1 MLPLQ
6 NCHFQLMAS
15 HVECIQ
21 MLYPA
26 SETEIRASMS
36 TRIVTPITELTQVEP
51 AAMEPAAESAASMEP
66 VTALDEGMHEMD
78 TEIDAEDRT
87 ERGTAADTDAASEAE
102 DLTPQGRAA
111 PAPAPY
117 IDLNSDDL
125 YLNRELSYFQFNL
138 RVLEQARDPRHPLL
152 ERLMFLLIFSSNLD
166 EFYEIRISGLK
177 KQMEFGRQ
185 RPGPDGKYPDQILKE
200 IHQQVRVALQQQ
212 YRILNEDLFPS
223 LAEKN
228 IRFLYRHEWSKK
240 LSVWVRDY
248 FRDEVLPVISPLGL
262 DPAHPFPR
270 LVNKSLNFILSLEG
284 KDAFGRD
291 SGLAI
296 VPAPRSLP
304 RLIKVPASI
313 IPNGD
318 NFIFLSSIIHAH
330 VGEFF
335 PGMTVKECH
344 QFRVTR
350 NSDLEMSKVEV
361 EDVAS
366 ALQGELHL
374 RRFGTAA
381 KLEVG
386 AACPQELTDFLLQ
399 RFNLTEDE
407 LFRLDGPVNL
417 QRLMTLTSMVNR
429 PDLCFPAFTPGTPL
443 ALEEGNCIFTA
454 VTREDQLL
462 MHPFQSFLPIIDW
475 VRQAATDPAVLS
487 IKQTLYRT
495 NESSELVEALSE
507 AARNGKEVTVVI
519 ELRARFDEKENIQ
532 FASRL
537 QEAGAVVV
545 YGVMGYKTH
554 AKMLLIVRREG
565 GKLKRYAHLG
575 TGNYHRKTSLVYTDY
590 GMMTCDEVLC
600 ADVHKV
606 FQQITGMGK
615 RIIPDVMIHA
625 PFRLKKALIRMIQH
639 ERNLAAEG
647 KPARII
653 AKMNSLTDPDII
665 RELYAASRTGVKID
679 LIIRGICCLKP
690 GLANISENI
699 RVVSIIGR
707 FLEHSRVFYFENNAQ
722 QLYCSSAD
730 WMERNLMSRI
740 EVAFPIQR
748 KKLAN
753 RILEE
758 LQMYLAD
765 RCQSWELQSD
775 GRYVRLEPGDS
786 SKREPVQLRLLKQLA
801 TVRYSAG

>member
-1 MLPLQ
+1 MQSVPRITDVSATATEGSPDSDAD
-6 NCHFQLMAS
+6 HPDSSGPPPVSADAAPDAS
-15 HVECIQ
+15 SLNLE
-21 MLYPA
+21 A
-26 SETEIRASMS
+26 SE
-36 TRIVTPITELTQVEP
+36 
-51 AAMEPAAESAASMEP
+51 
-66 VTALDEGMHEMD
+66 
-78 TEIDAEDRT
+78 
-87 ERGTAADTDAASEAE
+87 
-102 DLTPQGRAA
+102 
-111 PAPAPY
+111 
-117 IDLNSDDL
+117 L
-125 YLNRELSYFQFNL
+125 YLNRELSYLQFNL
-138 RVLEQARDPRHPLL
+138 RVLDQARNDRHPLL

-177 KQMEFGRQ
+177 KQLEFGRQ
-185 RPGPDGKYPDQILKE
+185 RPGPDGKYPDEVLKE
-200 IHQQVRVALQQQ
+200 INRQVRIALQEQ
-212 YRILNEDLFPS
+212 YRILNEEMFPS
-223 LAEKN
+223 LAQQK
-228 IRFLYRHEWSKK
+228 IHFLYRHEWGPELAAWTSE
-240 LSVWVRDY
+240 Y

-304 RLIKVPASI
+304 RLIKVPKEI
-313 IPNGD
+313 IAEGD

-330 VGEFF
+330 VEEFF
-335 PGMTVKECH
+335 PGMTVRECH

-350 NSDLEMSKVEV
+350 NADLEMSNVEI

-374 RRFGTAA
+374 RRFGAA
-381 KLEVG
+381 TKLEVG
-386 AACPQELTDFLLQ
+386 AACPSELTDFLLQ
-399 RFNLTEDE
+399 RFQLSEEE

-417 QRLMTLTSMVNR
+417 QRLMAMTSMIDR
-429 PDLCFPAFTPGTPL
+429 PELVYPPFTPGTPMI
-443 ALEEGNCIFTA
+443 LEEGNCLFTA
-454 VTREDQLL
+454 ATKEDQLL
-462 MHPFQSFLPIIDW
+462 LHPFQSFLPIIDW
-475 VRQAATDPAVLS
+475 VRQAARDPDVLS

-519 ELRARFDEKENIQ
+519 ELRARFDEKENLQ

-545 YGVMGYKTH
+545 YGVMGFKTH

-590 GMMTCDEVLC
+590 GLMTCDETVC
-600 ADVHKV
+600 GDVHKV

-615 RIIPDVMIHA
+615 KLMPEVILHA
-625 PFRLKKALIRMIQH
+625 PFRLKKALVKMIQQ
-639 ERNLAAEG
+639 EKAAAEEG

-653 AKMNSLTDPDII
+653 AKMNALTDPDII
-665 RELYAASRTGVKID
+665 KELYAASMSGVKIE
-679 LIIRGICCLKP
+679 LIVRGVCCLRP
-690 GLANISENI
+690 GLPGISDNI

-707 FLEHSRVFYFENNAQ
+707 FLEHSRVFYFENNPQ
-722 QLYCSSAD
+722 QLYCASAD
-730 WMERNLMSRI
+730 WMERNLMHRI
-740 EVAFPIQR
+740 EVAFPILR

-753 RILEE
+753 RILDE
-758 LQMYLAD
+758 LKMYLSD
-765 RCQSWELQSD
+765 RRQSWELQSD
-775 GRYVRLEPGDS
+775 GTYTRPSDDCTQD
-786 SKREPVQLRLLKQLA
+786 PVQKRLLNRFA
-801 TVRYSAG
+801 TVRYSPV

>member
-1 MLPLQ
+1 M
-6 NCHFQLMAS
+6 
-15 HVECIQ
+15 
-21 MLYPA
+21 
-26 SETEIRASMS
+26 
-36 TRIVTPITELTQVEP
+36 
-51 AAMEPAAESAASMEP
+51 
-66 VTALDEGMHEMD
+66 
-78 TEIDAEDRT
+78 
-87 ERGTAADTDAASEAE
+87 
-102 DLTPQGRAA
+102 
-111 PAPAPY
+111 
-117 IDLNSDDL
+117 
-125 YLNRELSYFQFNL
+125 
-138 RVLEQARDPRHPLL
+138 
-152 ERLMFLLIFSSNLD
+152 
-166 EFYEIRISGLK
+166 
-177 KQMEFGRQ
+177 
-185 RPGPDGKYPDQILKE
+185 
-200 IHQQVRVALQQQ
+200 
-212 YRILNEDLFPS
+212 
-223 LAEKN
+223 
-228 IRFLYRHEWSKK
+228 
-240 LSVWVRDY
+240 
-248 FRDEVLPVISPLGL
+248 
-262 DPAHPFPR
+262 
-270 LVNKSLNFILSLEG
+270 
-284 KDAFGRD
+284 
-291 SGLAI
+291 
-296 VPAPRSLP
+296 
-304 RLIKVPASI
+304 
-313 IPNGD
+313 
-318 NFIFLSSIIHAH
+318 
-330 VGEFF
+330 
-335 PGMTVKECH
+335 
-344 QFRVTR
+344 
-350 NSDLEMSKVEV
+350 
-361 EDVAS
+361 
-366 ALQGELHL
+366 
-374 RRFGTAA
+374 
-381 KLEVG
+381 
-386 AACPQELTDFLLQ
+386 
-399 RFNLTEDE
+399 
-407 LFRLDGPVNL
+407 NL

-639 ERNLAAEG
+639 ERTLAAEG

>member
-1 MLPLQ
+1 
-6 NCHFQLMAS
+6 
-15 HVECIQ
+15 
-21 MLYPA
+21 
-26 SETEIRASMS
+26 MS
-36 TRIVTPITELTQVEP
+36 IPPVSKPTDLEKNSSAVDSINRDTPIKEASLSVAKTDEDQDLSAPTQE
-51 AAMEPAAESAASMEP
+51 
-66 VTALDEGMHEMD
+66 
-78 TEIDAEDRT
+78 
-87 ERGTAADTDAASEAE
+87 
-102 DLTPQGRAA
+102 TPE
-111 PAPAPY
+111 
-117 IDLNSDDL
+117 IDLNSSEL

-138 RVLEQARDPRHPLL
+138 RVLEQARNPRHPLL

-166 EFYEIRISGLK
+166 EFYEIRVSGLK

-185 RPGPDGKYPDQILKE
+185 RPGADGKYPDEILRE
-200 IHQQVRVALQQQ
+200 INQQVRVAVQQQ
-212 YRILNEDLFPS
+212 YRILNEELFPS
-223 LAEKN
+223 LAEQD
-228 IRFLYRHEWSKK
+228 IRFLHRHEWNE
-240 LSVWVRDY
+240 SVTAWARDY
-248 FRDEVLPVISPLGL
+248 FQDEVLPVISPLGL

-304 RLIKVPASI
+304 RLIKVPSSI
-313 IPNGD
+313 MPEGD

-335 PGMTVKECH
+335 PGMRVTECH

-350 NSDLEMSKVEV
+350 NSDLEMSNVEGQ
-361 EDVAS
+361 DVAS
-366 ALQGELHL
+366 ALQGELHM

-386 AACPQELTDFLLQ
+386 AACPRELTDFLLQ
-399 RFNLTEDE
+399 RFNLTEDD

-417 QRLMTLTSMVNR
+417 QRLMTLTSMLNR
-429 PDLCFPAFTPGTPL
+429 PDLCFPTFTPGTPA
-443 ALEEGNCIFTA
+443 ALEEGNDIFAA
-454 VTREDQLL
+454 VTKEDQLL
-462 MHPFQSFLPIIDW
+462 HHPFQSFLPIIDW
-475 VRQAATDPAVLS
+475 VRQAAKDPCVLS

-532 FASRL
+532 FASKL

-590 GMMTCDEVLC
+590 GLLTCDEVLC
-600 ADVHKV
+600 SDAHKV

-615 RIIPDVMIHA
+615 RIIPDMMIHA
-625 PFRLKKALIRMIQH
+625 PFRLKKSLIRMIQA
-639 ERNLAAEG
+639 ESCAALEG
-647 KPARII
+647 RPARII

-665 RELYAASRTGVKID
+665 KELYKSARNGVKID

-690 GLANISENI
+690 GIKGVSENI

-707 FLEHSRVFYFENNAQ
+707 FLEHTRVYYFENNTP
-722 QLYCSSAD
+722 QLYCASAD
-730 WMERNLMSRI
+730 WMERNLMHRI
-740 EVAFPIQR
+740 EVAFPIQ
-748 KKLAN
+748 KKRLMN
-753 RILEE
+753 RIIEDLHW
-758 LQMYLAD
+758 YLDD

-775 GRYVRLEPGDS
+775 GSYLHSNQEDS
-786 SKREPVQLRLLKQLA
+786 CEQEQVQTRLLNQLA
-801 TVRYSAG
+801 TVRYNSV